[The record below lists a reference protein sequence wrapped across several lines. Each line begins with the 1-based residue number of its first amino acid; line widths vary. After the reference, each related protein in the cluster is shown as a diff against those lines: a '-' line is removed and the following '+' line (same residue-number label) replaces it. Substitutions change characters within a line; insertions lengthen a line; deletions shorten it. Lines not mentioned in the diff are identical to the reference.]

1 MTYFF
6 TFPPV
11 GIPHIGSSSNVGPFS
26 RGTIESKTFAN
37 INAANIVIRVG
48 IEEASI
54 DDELCLFSGLIGGNV
69 GQFW

>member
-1 MTYFF
+1 M
-6 TFPPV
+6 
-11 GIPHIGSSSNVGPFS
+11 SN
-26 RGTIESKTFAN
+26 TFAN